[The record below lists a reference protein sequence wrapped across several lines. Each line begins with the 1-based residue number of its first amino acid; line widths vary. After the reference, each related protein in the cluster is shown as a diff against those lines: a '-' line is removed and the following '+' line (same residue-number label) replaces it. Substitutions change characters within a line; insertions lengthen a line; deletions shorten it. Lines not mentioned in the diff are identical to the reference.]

1 MKRRDFL
8 SLLASASAAYPLSA
22 LANLKQQSLDIK
34 SLSEPWKTIA
44 AVQEHLF
51 PAEKDSPGA
60 YDIHAIVY
68 LQNMLNRPGADQEE
82 VQFIKDGQGWL
93 NGMAN
98 KLHQEDFL
106 NLSTKQ
112 KENVLRKIE
121 NSRAGYR
128 WLDKQL
134 EYILEALLS
143 DPVYGGNHN
152 GIGWEWLAH
161 QPGFPAPTGK
171 NLFYKLGYQVHRN
184 TKA

>member
-1 MKRRDFL
+1 MNRRDFL
-8 SLLASASAAYPLSA
+8 SLLAAASASYPLSA
-22 LANLKQQSLDIK
+22 LAHLKQQSLDIK
-34 SLSEPWKTIA
+34 SLAEPWKTIA

-60 YDIHAIVY
+60 IDIHAIVY
-68 LQNMLNRPGADQEE
+68 LQNMLGRPNADAEE
-82 VQFIKDGQGWL
+82 TQFIKDGQGWL
-93 NGMAN
+93 NGMAI
-98 KLHQEDFL
+98 KLHQKDFL
-106 NLSTKQ
+106 NLNKQQ

-121 NSRAGYR
+121 TSQAGYR
-128 WLDKQL
+128 WLNKQL

-143 DPVYGGNHN
+143 DPVYGGNYN
-152 GIGWEWLAH
+152 AAGWKWLQH